1 MNKVEIDLNAIT
13 ANLRYFRSI
22 CDSETKIIGV
32 VKSEAYGHGL
42 LDVARVVWTAGA
54 DILAVVNIEEAV
66 ALRVAKIKAPIII
79 LSYVDAADYRKVI
92 DFDLTVTAYDFESI
106 FELDREAKAQNKWAK
121 VDIKI
126 DTGMNRYGFRPHEVL
141 HFYKRILNLEHIK
154 IEGIHSHFSDPSD
167 TEFSKEQI
175 RLMQNA
181 LFSFQQNGITIPMVH
196 MAATDAAI
204 GYPEAHFDAIRI
216 GIGLYGYCRDEEEQ
230 KNLQPVM
237 ELKSIVSDVRFV
249 SPNETIGYGRT
260 FKTTNPTKI
269 AVVPIGY
276 YDGYS
281 RSLSNKA
288 EVAIAGKRAKVVG
301 QVCMNILM
309 VDVTGIKCARGDE
322 VVLIGR
328 QGSASIFAD
337 ELARI
342 SGTVTHEILSRIP
355 AHIVRAYHFK

>member
-126 DTGMNRYGFRPHEVL
+126 DTAMN
-141 HFYKRILNLEHIK
+141 
-154 IEGIHSHFSDPSD
+154 S
-167 TEFSKEQI
+167 
-175 RLMQNA
+175 
-181 LFSFQQNGITIPMVH
+181 
-196 MAATDAAI
+196 
-204 GYPEAHFDAIRI
+204 
-216 GIGLYGYCRDEEEQ
+216 
-230 KNLQPVM
+230 
-237 ELKSIVSDVRFV
+237 
-249 SPNETIGYGRT
+249 
-260 FKTTNPTKI
+260 
-269 AVVPIGY
+269 
-276 YDGYS
+276 
-281 RSLSNKA
+281 
-288 EVAIAGKRAKVVG
+288 
-301 QVCMNILM
+301 
-309 VDVTGIKCARGDE
+309 
-322 VVLIGR
+322 
-328 QGSASIFAD
+328 
-337 ELARI
+337 
-342 SGTVTHEILSRIP
+342 
-355 AHIVRAYHFK
+355 

>member
-13 ANLRYFRSI
+13 ANLRYFKSI

-54 DILAVVNIEEAV
+54 DMLAVANIEEAV

-79 LSYVDAADYRKVI
+79 LSYVDPADYRKIV
-92 DFDLTVTAYDFESI
+92 DFDLTMTAYDFESI
-106 FELDREAKAQNKWAK
+106 FELDREAKSQNKWAK

-141 HFYKRILNLEHIK
+141 HFYKRIINLEHIK
-154 IEGIHSHFSDPSD
+154 IEGIHSHFADPSD
-167 TEFSKEQI
+167 VEFSKEQI

-181 LFSFQQNGITIPMVH
+181 LFSFQQNSINIPMVH
-196 MAATDAAI
+196 MAATDATIA
-204 GYPEAHFDAIRI
+204 YPEAHFDGVRI
-216 GIGLYGYCRDEEEQ
+216 GIGLYGYCTDEESQ
-230 KNLQPVM
+230 KNLQPAM
-237 ELKSIVSDVRFV
+237 EFKSIVSDVRFI
-249 SPNETIGYGRT
+249 SPNETVGYGRT
-260 FKTTNPTKI
+260 YKTSNPTKI
-269 AVVPIGY
+269 AIIPVGY
-276 YDGYS
+276 YDGYP
-281 RSLSNKA
+281 RNLSNKA
-288 EVAIAGKRAKVVG
+288 EVVVAGKRVKVIG
-301 QVCMNILM
+301 RVCMGILT

-337 ELARI
+337 ELAGI
-342 SGTVTHEILSRIP
+342 SKTITHEIISRIP
-355 AHIVRAYHFK
+355 LHVPRTYHFK